1 MYYVTR
7 TKHDCTLAQCI
18 FNWNTSITDP
28 KEGRVGFS
36 PAQTTFKANCKLLSQ
51 IDYVYCWTHV
61 EWARE
66 GFDNFLLCTFSYA
79 RNKQSSK
86 RNRSCS
92 LYLQARQQQ
101 NVIWDN
107 SWTSK
112 WSLTLIALRLRVAEK
127 DLEKPPKY
135 EKPSFTPVQLS
146 IVQKFL
152 KYSVFANRCLLFVWA
167 LLYCIGCWYNVV
179 SN

>member
-7 TKHDCTLAQCI
+7 TKHDCSLAQCI
-18 FNWNTSITDP
+18 FNWNTSITDR
-28 KEGRVGFS
+28 KQG
-36 PAQTTFKANCKLLSQ
+36 KANCKLLSQ

-61 EWARE
+61 ELARE

-79 RNKQSSK
+79 QNKQSSK
-86 RNRSCS
+86 RNRYCS
-92 LYLQARQQQ
+92 SYLQARQQQ
-101 NVIWDN
+101 HVIWDN

-146 IVQKFL
+146 IV
-152 KYSVFANRCLLFVWA
+152 
-167 LLYCIGCWYNVV
+167 
-179 SN
+179 